1 MVLDTSALLAI
12 LFNEPEADLFEQL
25 LLDDAVRL
33 MAAPSIV
40 EAGIVAES
48 RAGDIGRSEL
58 DRLLHVLEIDVAP
71 FTQDHV
77 SAARYAF
84 RTYGKGRHSAGL
96 NFGDCFAYALSKISG
111 EPLLFKGDD
120 FAKTDVTPVRV

>member
-12 LFNEPEADLFEQL
+12 LFNEAEAGLFERL

-40 EAGIVAES
+40 EAGIVAEG
-48 RAGDIGRSEL
+48 RLGDVGRSEL
-58 DRLLHVLEIDVAP
+58 DRLLHVLDIEATS
-71 FTQDHV
+71 FTQDHI

-84 RTYGKGRHSAGL
+84 RVYGKGRHPAGL
-96 NFGDCFAYALSKISG
+96 NFGDCFAYALSKLSG
-111 EPLLFKGDD
+111 EPLLFKGED
-120 FAKTDVTPVRV
+120 FARTDVAAVQT